1 MKSLL
6 PTIQSPFS
14 KSGLG
19 KETPLDLLER
29 KRRLISRLIVIIYI
43 LLLFEGAI
51 RKWVLP
57 GQGRILFFI
66 RDPFL
71 LWAYFLA
78 FRYKLWP
85 RPNFVFLLG
94 LLIGGMGVI
103 LGFSQILFTEHPP
116 LIVVYG
122 LRNYFLY
129 LPFPFLIERIL
140 SKDTLQK
147 MGKWSLYSF
156 FLMLPLCF
164 LQAIS
169 PPTSPINQGFGQ
181 DPETIYGNLGVYG
194 DIQRASGTFTVVLG
208 LALYIASG
216 LALFMAFWIKDIP
229 RKSIEKFLLASS
241 GLAVLLTLLVS
252 GSRLAFFSCGI
263 AFVFSLAAGFLAGKL
278 KTTITFIFYLILAAA
293 IAALFANTLFS
304 SIVEAMVARW
314 TGAAEL
320 GGGINARGYLEV
332 DRIKD
337 DLVRFIENMDF
348 VPFWGY
354 GIGSGGNAF
363 QILGNELA
371 VYAEDDWSR
380 HIVDLGPFLGL
391 LYLFYRWLLLLYVG
405 LKCWSATRKFHDPL
419 PLCLF
424 GFLCPVLFIGQI
436 TGQGTVNGYNWLF
449 AGFCLVASK
458 QLSQQKP
465 RPSFCYSP
473 PVKQ

>member
-6 PTIQSPFS
+6 PTIRPPFS
-14 KSGLG
+14 KLG
-19 KETPLDLLER
+19 QEKETKLDLLER
-29 KRRLISRLIVIIYI
+29 KRRLIAQLVVIIYI

-51 RKWVLP
+51 RKWVFP
-57 GQGRILFFI
+57 NQGRILFFI

-94 LLIGGMGVI
+94 LLLGAMGLI
-103 LGFSQILFTEHPP
+103 LGFFQILFTEHP
-116 LIVVYG
+116 LLFVLYG

-129 LPFPFLIERIL
+129 LPLPFLIERVL

-147 MGKWSLYSF
+147 MGKWTLYSF
-156 FLMLPLCF
+156 FPMLPLCF

-181 DPETIYGNLGVYG
+181 DPETIYRNLGVYG
-194 DIQRASGTFTVVLG
+194 DIQRASGTFTAG
-208 LALYIASG
+208 IHLYIASG
-216 LALFMAFWIKDIP
+216 LALFMAFWIKKIP
-229 RKSIEKFLLASS
+229 SNPIEKILLAPS
-241 GLAVLLTLLVS
+241 GISVLLTLLVS
-252 GSRLAFFSCGI
+252 GSRFAFFSSGI
-263 AFVFSLAAGFLAGKL
+263 VLVFSLVAGFLAGRMKS
-278 KTTITFIFYLILAAA
+278 TTTFIFYLLLACS
-293 IAALFANTLFS
+293 IAALLANTLFS
-304 SIVEAMVARW
+304 SIIEAMIMRW
-314 TGAAEL
+314 TGASEL
-320 GGGINARGYLEV
+320 EGGIFAIE
-332 DRIKD
+332 RIEA

-363 QILGNELA
+363 QILGNELP

-380 HIVDLGPFLGL
+380 HIVDFGPFLGL

-405 LKCWSATRKFHDPL
+405 MQCWSATRKFHDPL

-424 GFLCPVLFIGQI
+424 GFLCPVLFYGQI
-436 TGQGTVNGYNWLF
+436 SGQGTVNGYNWLF
-449 AGFCLVASK
+449 TGFCLVASK

-473 PVKQ
+473 PVKL